1 MQTNKI
7 ASEQANDIEYDLLE
21 EGIDDTMEDLT
32 HVKGNTVHQIS
43 KHSTHT
49 QLFLKTYTVTA
60 TKSVYKLTTTKT
72 KYNKI

>member
-7 ASEQANDIEYDLLE
+7 ASEPANDIEYDLLE

-49 QLFLKTYTVTA
+49 QLFLKTYSNKKCVQTDNN
-60 TKSVYKLTTTKT
+60 K
-72 KYNKI
+72 NKIQ